1 MFFLKSR
8 QPRSIER
15 KVCVESAVELLDLC
29 GGKQGKQH
37 GGKGERA
44 TTQYEQVP
52 PVANAAVVVHQP
64 GLDEGQQILG
74 KIGRAVDNS
83 TDCSRPGEVETFEF

>member
-29 GGKQGKQH
+29 GGKQGKQY
-37 GGKGERA
+37 GGKSERA
-44 TTQYEQVP
+44 TSQYEQVP
-52 PVANAAVVVHQP
+52 PVGNAAV
-64 GLDEGQQILG
+64 IL
-74 KIGRAVDNS
+74 KWKLLSFSQTNLASELLFPLVQLIRSQVRYL
-83 TDCSRPGEVETFEF
+83 T